1 MLNAPCS
8 MPSLS
13 FRLLRFGCCLCP
25 PEATSHEAAG
35 KKCVSLQ
42 PLSDCC
48 LLLSTLLYGHSSI
61 KRTRPNPCRLS
72 YWNQQPIPILRSSR
86 LFGHRMDRGAL
97 GDVTLSRRVNCCPI
111 RHAFGKQD
119 VFRQRDGFRL
129 GAVALAI
136 LDAAFCVRL
145 YPQLG
150 QTLLANSLSPCFL
163 V

>member
-1 MLNAPCS
+1 
-8 MPSLS
+8 
-13 FRLLRFGCCLCP
+13 
-25 PEATSHEAAG
+25 
-35 KKCVSLQ
+35 
-42 PLSDCC
+42 
-48 LLLSTLLYGHSSI
+48 
-61 KRTRPNPCRLS
+61 
-72 YWNQQPIPILRSSR
+72 
-86 LFGHRMDRGAL
+86 MDRGAL